1 MDTVTLNHLAEA
13 FVTVYG
19 TEPDQQT
26 PPGAARDEQHDVGGV
41 PDDQPAIFT
50 GYWAVKHFGNLLEA
64 GDLPCLDSVPDL
76 TAVLAAALTEALVRW
91 PERPYDETHRMWEI
105 VFKVPPQFSGAAEYF
120 SDAEED
126 ESVGR
131 VSAKSWIVRWLAPL
145 VVRHVLEGRHA
156 RRLVE
161 LEAARVALDEG
172 ASK

>member
-1 MDTVTLNHLAEA
+1 MEVLMAALAE
-13 FVTVYG
+13 G
-19 TEPDQQT
+19 L
-26 PPGAARDEQHDVGGV
+26 AR
-41 PDDQPAIFT
+41 
-50 GYWAVKHFGNLLEA
+50 WA
-64 GDLPCLDSVPDL
+64 
-76 TAVLAAALTEALVRW
+76 
-91 PERPYDETHRMWEI
+91 ERPYDETHRMWEI